1 MKEQLQKILAS
12 YDKYTDLICGE
23 SWYFGLDD
31 SDFEE
36 MGEIE
41 NILENLINTI
51 DK

>member
-12 YDKYTDLICGE
+12 YSKYTDLLCGE
-23 SWYFGLDD
+23 SGYFGLDD
-31 SDFEE
+31 NDFEE

-41 NILENLINTI
+41 NILENLIKTL